1 MNDVLLLKEEVK
13 ETEDS
18 EILRIL
24 KVAEEDSKWF
34 SEKYEQL
41 QTKYEGRVVAIRNK
55 DVVGDADSVEGLLDV
70 VQKKGEDI
78 AYILIETIPG
88 KDVSFIL

>member
-1 MNDVLLLKEEVK
+1 MQG
-13 ETEDS
+13 S
-18 EILRIL
+18 EILQIL

-41 QTKYEGRVVAIRNK
+41 QTKYEGRVLAIRNK
-55 DVVGDADSVEGLLDV
+55 NVVGDAESVHQLLDIL
-70 VQKKGEDI
+70 QEKGEDA
-78 AYILIETIPG
+78 AYMLIETIPP

>member
-1 MNDVLLLKEEVK
+1 M
-13 ETEDS
+13 EDS
-18 EILRIL
+18 EILQIL

-41 QTKYEGRVVAIRNK
+41 QTKYEGRVLGIKNK
-55 DVVGDADSVEGLLDV
+55 TVVGDAESVEELLNT
-70 VQKKGEDI
+70 VQKKGEDT
-78 AYILIETIPG
+78 AYMLIETIPG